1 MRRRAQH
8 AGRADRHDRA
18 GSGEPSTSTGSCGG
32 DGGAAYVYV
41 DPRSPIQWGYKD
53 NVHHRRVQGS
63 LTSGQDGVPG
73 RNQMITDIN
82 LIAEQCGEDSRTW
95 FPDLASSTTF
105 MALAAAGEVGELC
118 HLIKKVERGTHSPE
132 DVAGQ
137 VVSEAMDAIIY
148 LLNILD
154 IEGQDVAALYDK
166 IRENNARRFGVPS
179 TTCPGGC

>member
-1 MRRRAQH
+1 
-8 AGRADRHDRA
+8 
-18 GSGEPSTSTGSCGG
+18 
-32 DGGAAYVYV
+32 
-41 DPRSPIQWGYKD
+41 
-53 NVHHRRVQGS
+53 
-63 LTSGQDGVPG
+63 
-73 RNQMITDIN
+73 MITDIN

-118 HLIKKVERGTHSPE
+118 NLIKKVERGTHSPE